1 MESRGASRQCFGAPS
16 PPFCHRDSLGVV
28 LLKWTAPGSH
38 SCGTGA
44 SAVGRCCRDSA
55 GWASVARSA
64 SRRPPLS
71 PPWVL
76 AARVHP
82 ESEPGA
88 QGEGPGLGSGAGL
101 WCGSRGRGSGVSSLR
116 VFVRS
121 PDFSACPGVVQ
132 SWPPGTRCSGC
143 PRCFPPGRG
152 PRPRGS
158 GGAGPP
164 RAAAR
169 DFLPLVNRGEAGAGP
184 PDPGGR
190 SQGPSPCHTP
200 RRSRR
205 IALGRD

>member
-1 MESRGASRQCFGAPS
+1 MPTPQPQRQLRGSGRRIGGDVSGMDGESGSLQTVLWCPL

-88 QGEGPGLGSGAGL
+88 QGEGPGLGSGSGAVVRLPGAGL
-101 WCGSRGRGSGVSSLR
+101 RSLLPPGLCSVAGLLRLPRGCAKLAPPERAAAAAPGASHRAEAPVLAAPRGRALR
-116 VFVRS
+116 T
-121 PDFSACPGVVQ
+121 P
-132 SWPPGTRCSGC
+132 PPGTCS
-143 PRCFPPGRG
+143 R
-152 PRPRGS
+152 
-158 GGAGPP
+158 
-164 RAAAR
+164 
-169 DFLPLVNRGEAGAGP
+169 
-184 PDPGGR
+184 
-190 SQGPSPCHTP
+190 
-200 RRSRR
+200 
-205 IALGRD
+205 